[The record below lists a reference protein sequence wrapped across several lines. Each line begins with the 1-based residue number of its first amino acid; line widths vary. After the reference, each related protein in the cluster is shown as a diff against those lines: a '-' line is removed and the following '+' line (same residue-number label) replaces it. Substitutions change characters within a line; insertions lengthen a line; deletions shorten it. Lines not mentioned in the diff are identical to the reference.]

1 MNKIGGVLEG
11 LVNVFSRKKTSAHIK
26 LEKLD
31 SVDQIKMENDY
42 QSPESP
48 PMYQEIKNERE
59 PITIPTERRDSN
71 SYYYDTKPSTSRFD
85 EYKRHERR
93 YRDKV
98 WSRSPSRSRSPSYER
113 RDRKRYRFS
122 RSRSRSRSRDRDR
135 KRSRSRERRRE
146 RSRSPSYRRSPSYQM
161 RSKSPHHR
169 HRSDRRDDRKY
180 DRDRDRDYHS
190 SEYGRNIDFK
200 RNLKVENDL
209 DYKRESKWNT
219 GSNIKQEESY
229 RREIRD
235 EQPLIR
241 YPNPLSRFAP
251 STSTSTST
259 SNRFNSDN
267 IKHEFDRDT
276 DRHQNRPKP
285 HPILSRFTGRPSKV
299 ETDDLSRRI
308 TNKDIVDLDQYTRS
322 YLGVNE
328 AAEKF
333 AKEFESLN
341 QMEKMRENLA
351 EYTDKTLQKD
361 IISELDLVGGF
372 DDNDVPPEDAPPIS
386 SSTQA
391 ETTIQNNIQNDAR
404 NDSHNEFSNEIRNEF
419 HNEIRNEFRANKD
432 SHNERPS
439 VDRRIENRT
448 DNRFDNRTDNRFDD
462 RTFNRTDIRDEG
474 QRQPVSTISAP
485 IPLPVP
491 PPTSNAPQ
499 NSIENR
505 AEERIA
511 LSDKYQRRKRNS
523 NSGAESNQSPQLN
536 DRNASQQLQQDP
548 RLRNRPNTCT
558 ITSGA
563 SLTEQF
569 MSYGNPQPTP
579 PQNLP
584 PFGPNF
590 NRNHPQN
597 SDVGPPQQQ
606 RPFFNEPFHPHQQPH
621 PHLHHQNLAQSR
633 TGQHM
638 NSPSNSFSPNI
649 AIQQHPRMN
658 PFTQNSNMNQHQHQQ
673 SNYHHHQENR
683 QRETYADHK
692 RRMEEQRRLEQIERV
707 QEEKRRKAAA
717 SVSSTTTQNSA
728 NEQSKESNQE
738 SPTQSPNQNDS
749 TPNKDVDKEK
759 TSSSVAKKP
768 HKNKVDNA
776 FRSNN
781 WEALPQSKAA
791 AFKIPKLNKS
801 NSNTSTSSLDDKR
814 DSSENNVSTS
824 TKTTKVSKSSSD
836 SDRRDPRLNSKK
848 TPESSKNR
856 KSSLDS
862 KKVDSKKRS
871 EKRLPENDQIHADTT
886 ILMEPEQVQE
896 EPVNELER
904 RQEANKDIPEHV
916 LKLLQNYTDPDKF
929 DQIKSLLVKEAQ
941 PNDDAVT
948 SSTQLAQGNVQ
959 SNLSNKSKAN
969 QSKTDT
975 VKTSKKPKK
984 HYLNE
989 LDRLNADIRE
999 NIPDVLNATGRR
1011 TCTLNAQNSNENS
1024 PAKTTKSAEKP
1035 KSSGHKSD
1043 DETQCDN
1050 GELIF
1055 RKKFIFC
1062 YFLNLLIK
1070 LFFFYLF
1077 HQINQNELH
1086 VDEILQL
1093 MHARLCLTMTMIL
1106 LQRIPKYNRLES
1118 VSQAVVIL
1126 FAR

>member
-1 MNKIGGVLEG
+1 
-11 LVNVFSRKKTSAHIK
+11 
-26 LEKLD
+26 
-31 SVDQIKMENDY
+31 MENDY

-48 PMYQEIKNERE
+48 PMYQEFKNERE

-71 SYYYDTKPSTSRFD
+71 SYYYDTKPSTSRID
-85 EYKRHERR
+85 DHKRHHGERR
-93 YRDKV
+93 YRDK
-98 WSRSPSRSRSPSYER
+98 SRSPSRSRSPSYER

-146 RSRSPSYRRSPSYQM
+146 RSRSPSYRRRSPSYQR
-161 RSKSPHHR
+161 RSKSPNHR

-209 DYKRESKWNT
+209 DYKRESKWHT

-229 RREIRD
+229 RREVRD
-235 EQPLIR
+235 EPPLVR

-267 IKHEFDRDT
+267 IKHEFDRDA

-285 HPILSRFTGRPSKV
+285 HPISSRFAGRPSKV
-299 ETDDLSRRI
+299 ETDDLSRKI

-328 AAEKF
+328 ANEKF
-333 AKEFESLN
+333 AKDFETLK
-341 QMEKMRENLA
+341 EIDKMRENLT
-351 EYTDKTLQKD
+351 EYTNKTLKLD
-361 IISELDLVGGF
+361 IISQLDLVGAF
-372 DDNDVPPEDAPPIS
+372 DDEEDAAPIS
-386 SSTQA
+386 NSPQA
-391 ETTIQNNIQNDAR
+391 EPNIQENIQNDAH
-404 NDSHNEFSNEIRNEF
+404 NNSHNEFSNEIRNEF
-419 HNEIRNEFRANKD
+419 HDEIRNEFRANQNNR
-432 SHNERPS
+432 NERPS
-439 VDRRIENRT
+439 VDSRIENRT
-448 DNRFDNRTDNRFDD
+448 DSRIDKRFDNQ
-462 RTFNRTDIRDEG
+462 TFNHTNIRDEG
-474 QRQPVSTISAP
+474 QRPPVSNLSSTISAS
-485 IPLPVP
+485 IPMPVP
-491 PPTSNAPQ
+491 APTPIAPR

-523 NSGAESNQSPQLN
+523 NSGAESNLSPQLN

-579 PQNLP
+579 QQHLP
-584 PFGPNF
+584 SFGPNF
-590 NRNHPQN
+590 NRNHSQN

-606 RPFFNEPFHPHQQPH
+606 RPFFNEQFHPHQQPH
-621 PHLHHQNLAQSR
+621 PHLHHPNLAQSR
-633 TGQHM
+633 PGQHM
-638 NSPSNSFSPNI
+638 NSPSNNFSPNI
-649 AIQQHPRMN
+649 AVQPHPRMN
-658 PFTQNSNMNQHQHQQ
+658 PFTQNSNMNQHQQN
-673 SNYHHHQENR
+673 NYHHQENR

-692 RRMEEQRRLEQIERV
+692 RRMEEQRRLEQLERA

-717 SVSSTTTQNSA
+717 SVSSTTTQNTA

-738 SPTQSPNQNDS
+738 SSTQSPNQNDS
-749 TPNKDVDKEK
+749 TPHKDVDKEK
-759 TSSSVAKKP
+759 TSSSFAKKP
-768 HKNKVDNA
+768 HNNKVDNA
-776 FRSNN
+776 FRNNN

-801 NSNTSTSSLDDKR
+801 ISNTSTTSLDDKR
-814 DSSENNVSTS
+814 DSPENNVSTS
-824 TKTTKVSKSSSD
+824 TKATKVSKPSSD

-856 KSSLDS
+856 KSSSGS
-862 KKVDSKKRS
+862 KKVDSKKSS
-871 EKRLPENDQIHADTT
+871 EKQLPENDQIHADTT

-896 EPVNELER
+896 EPVNESER
-904 RQEANKDIPEHV
+904 QQEASKDIPEHV

-975 VKTSKKPKK
+975 VKTAKKPKK
-984 HYLNE
+984 PYLNE
-989 LDRLNADIRE
+989 LERLNADIRE

-1011 TCTLNAQNSNENS
+1011 TCTLNAQKSNENS
-1024 PAKTTKSAEKP
+1024 PAKITKSAEKP
-1035 KSSGHKSD
+1035 KASGHKSD

-1050 GELIF
+1050 GKLIF
-1055 RKKFIFC
+1055 RS
-1062 YFLNLLIK
+1062 
-1070 LFFFYLF
+1070 LFF
-1077 HQINQNELH
+1077 
-1086 VDEILQL
+1086 
-1093 MHARLCLTMTMIL
+1093 
-1106 LQRIPKYNRLES
+1106 
-1118 VSQAVVIL
+1118 VII
-1126 FAR
+1126 